1 MTGRLE
7 ITAERDRVPSGGGGG
22 PTAFCT
28 TRWSVVLQAGR
39 SEEERATEALEQ
51 LCRTYWYPLYAY
63 VRRRGYAPA
72 DAQDL
77 TQGFFAS
84 LLERRDLA
92 GVAPEKGRF
101 RTFLLSALGHYL
113 ANEWRRGQRQKRG
126 AGQATGSFDALPAEE
141 QYRAEP
147 AAPEAPEAM
156 YDQRWAWT
164 VLEQAKDR
172 LRDDY
177 ARGGRGDLFGALE
190 PLLSGDTAGRSRAEM
205 ASELGI
211 GLGALDVAVH
221 RLRRRY
227 GKCIRAIIAE
237 TVCDPEEVDAEIRHL
252 RSVLCG

>member
-1 MTGRLE
+1 MGENGQLLCA
-7 ITAERDRVPSGGGGG
+7 IQG
-22 PTAFCT
+22 PAAFCT
-28 TRWSVVLQAGR
+28 THWSVVLRAGQG
-39 SEEERATEALEQ
+39 EGQCAAEALEA

-63 VRRRGYAPA
+63 VRRRGYAPE

-126 AGQATGSFDALPAEE
+126 AGQGTLSFDALPAEE
-141 QYRAEP
+141 RYRAETV
-147 AAPEAPEAM
+147 ASETPEAM

-164 VLEQAKDR
+164 VLEQARDR

-177 ARGGRGDLFGALE
+177 AHGGRGDLFGALE
-190 PLLSGDTAGRSRAEM
+190 PLLSGDAAGRSRAEL

-227 GKCIRAIIAE
+227 GECIRAIIAE

-252 RSVLCG
+252 RSVLCR